1 MKSYLENL
9 QSSCI
14 AIQQALLLLRAV
26 LVSDDAVSGPRAIKS
41 VDLTQLKNLLKLNM
55 EVTALM
61 LSEGRTSEVGLLF
74 SNYSWS
80 KKNVR
85 GNIVTGLCQLF
96 KIRTFHFQRQQLK
109 IKKKR
114 RKM

>member
-9 QSSCI
+9 QSSYI

-41 VDLTQLKNLLKLNM
+41 VDLTQLKNLFKLNM

-80 KKNVR
+80 
-85 GNIVTGLCQLF
+85 Q
-96 KIRTFHFQRQQLK
+96 
-109 IKKKR
+109 
-114 RKM
+114 KMLEEA